1 MKAIKINSESMSIE
15 VIDIENS
22 LQGIYQAV
30 STSNVKVTCI
40 DRFYIENHVCYV
52 DDEGLFNPH
61 HRGFRFG
68 NQTIL
73 GNGII
78 FNTLNADGV
87 QDGEDYPA
95 LDDLLPLLCKHIQF
109 GSLKNRP

>member
-1 MKAIKINSESMSIE
+1 MKAIKINSETMSIE
-15 VIDIENS
+15 VMDVENS

-30 STSNVKVTCI
+30 STSNVNVTCI
-40 DRFYIENHVCYV
+40 DRFYIGNHVCYV

-68 NQTIL
+68 GHTIL

-78 FNTLNADGV
+78 FNTLNPDGV

-95 LDDLLPLLCKHIQF
+95 LDDLLIELYEKVEF
-109 GSLKNRP
+109 GKLKYR